1 MGYEL
6 YREVKVWAPDGL
18 THREKLTALVLAD
31 DANERTR
38 LTWKSVVDPEI
49 MRQAMV
55 KNDRDMRKIIAA
67 LQEVKVLEH
76 AGGGHNGRTA
86 KYRFTHLDPAGCPGP
101 PCECP
106 LALPVQNAPATP
118 VGGSESTGYEEA
130 ANSEARQKEPAT
142 DDVAGSNRHRSRSES
157 DRPTPSASS
166 TSSSSTTQ
174 SAGKPASRAT
184 TAPNSFPLDERMYRW
199 AADKGIDRD
208 RVHSETEK
216 FLDYHRS
223 KGTKNRDWNAAWR
236 NWIRKAIEFSARGP
250 ARAPSSHTPYEAPT
264 DHSVY
269 QNGFF

>member
-31 DANERTR
+31 DAHERTR

-67 LQEVKVLEH
+67 LQAVKVLEH

-86 KYRFTHLDPAGCPGP
+86 KYRFAHLAPEGCPGP

-106 LALPVQNAPATP
+106 LALPVQNAPATH

-130 ANSEARQKEPAT
+130 PDTETCQNEPAT
-142 DDVAGSNRHRSRSES
+142 DDVAGPNRHRSRSES
-157 DRPTPSASS
+157 DRPTPS
-166 TSSSSTTQ
+166 TSSTTTSSTTK
-174 SAGKPASRAT
+174 SAGRPASRAT
-184 TAPNSFPLDERMYRW
+184 TAPEHIHLDERMYAW
-199 AADKGIDRD
+199 AAERSLTRD
-208 RVHSETEK
+208 RVDRETEK
-216 FLDYHRS
+216 FLDYHRA

-236 NWIRKAIEFSARGP
+236 NWMRKAVEFGASPSAR
-250 ARAPSSHTPYEAPT
+250 RSSGHTPYQAPT
-264 DHSVY
+264 DRSVY
-269 QNGFF
+269 QNGF